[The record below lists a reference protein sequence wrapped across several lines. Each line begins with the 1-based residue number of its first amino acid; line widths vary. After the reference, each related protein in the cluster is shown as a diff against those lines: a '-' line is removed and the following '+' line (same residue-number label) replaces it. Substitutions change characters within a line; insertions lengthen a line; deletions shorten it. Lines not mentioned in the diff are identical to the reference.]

1 MTGTPRI
8 LLTNDDGVDAPGL
21 AALAAAA
28 AALGDVTVVA
38 PASDQSGASHA
49 LTIRRPVHLTALR
62 PGWFAADGTP
72 TDCVNLAFFHV
83 LDRAPDLVLSGVN
96 AGFNMGE
103 DVTYSGTVA
112 GALEGRL
119 LGAPSLA
126 VSTAHDAGP
135 GEFAAAAAVAVR
147 LAREVLARGLPL
159 DAFLNVNVPRGAT
172 GFRVTRQGRRLTKDG
187 LRAERDGG
195 STRYWVGLAPSDWH
209 DDPGSDAAAV
219 RDGVISVTPLHADL
233 TFFRALPILEGWKL
247 PGGGPGGDRA

>member
-1 MTGTPRI
+1 MTATPRI

-28 AALGDVTVVA
+28 AALGTVTVVA

-49 LTIRRPVHLTALR
+49 LTIRRPVHLNDVR
-62 PGWFAADGTP
+62 PGWYAVDGTP

-83 LDRAPDLVLSGVN
+83 LDGPPDLVLSGVN
-96 AGFNMGE
+96 AGFNLGE

-126 VSTAHDAGP
+126 ISTAHDARP
-135 GEFAAAAAVAVR
+135 ADFAAAAAIAVR
-147 LAREVLARGLPL
+147 LAREVLTRGLPL

-172 GFRVTRQGRRLTKDG
+172 RFRVTRQGRRLTKEG
-187 LRAERDGG
+187 LRAERDGHG
-195 STRYWVGLAPSDWH
+195 TRYWVGLAPSEWH
-209 DDPGSDAAAV
+209 DEHGSDAAAV
-219 RDGVISVTPLHADL
+219 QDGLVSVTPLHADL
-233 TFFRALPILEGWKL
+233 TFFRALPILEGWNL
-247 PGGGPGGDRA
+247 PAGGPGGDRA